1 MGLSPLSFPIFSDKL
16 IIYSLHRICKE
27 RGDRTHEEKEG
38 EISLGSRG
46 FPIYII
52 GFSLLLAG
60 GAPEWLE
67 TVSKIMIALGVILLI
82 IAGIDLKKRKNQYK
96 PKKLPNGSFFI

>member
-1 MGLSPLSFPIFSDKL
+1 MKKKKVKSPWALA
-16 IIYSLHRICKE
+16 
-27 RGDRTHEEKEG
+27 
-38 EISLGSRG
+38 G

-67 TVSKIMIALGVILLI
+67 IVSKIMIALGVILLI
-82 IAGIDLKKRKNQYK
+82 ITGIDLKKRKKSVQA
-96 PKKLPNGSFFI
+96 

>member
-1 MGLSPLSFPIFSDKL
+1 MKKKKVKSPWALA
-16 IIYSLHRICKE
+16 
-27 RGDRTHEEKEG
+27 
-38 EISLGSRG
+38 G

-82 IAGIDLKKRKNQYK
+82 IAGIDLKKRKKISTSLKNCQTAVF
-96 PKKLPNGSFFI
+96 LFEERVTR

>member
-1 MGLSPLSFPIFSDKL
+1 MKKKKVKSPWALA
-16 IIYSLHRICKE
+16 
-27 RGDRTHEEKEG
+27 
-38 EISLGSRG
+38 G

-67 TVSKIMIALGVILLI
+67 TVSKIMIALGIIWLI
-82 IAGIDLKKRKNQYK
+82 IAGMILKNEKNQYK
-96 PKKLPNGSFFI
+96 PKKLPFGSFFIWRKGNKITR

>member
-1 MGLSPLSFPIFSDKL
+1 MRLSPLSFPIFSDKL

-46 FPIYII
+46 
-52 GFSLLLAG
+52 
-60 GAPEWLE
+60 
-67 TVSKIMIALGVILLI
+67 VSDLYHWIFTFTCWRRTGVIR
-82 IAGIDLKKRKNQYK
+82 D
-96 PKKLPNGSFFI
+96 SE

>member
-1 MGLSPLSFPIFSDKL
+1 MKKAKIKSPWALA
-16 IIYSLHRICKE
+16 
-27 RGDRTHEEKEG
+27 
-38 EISLGSRG
+38 G

-52 GFSLLLAG
+52 GFAILLAG

-82 IAGIDLKKRKNQYK
+82 IAGIDLKKRKKSVQA
-96 PKKLPNGSFFI
+96 

>member
-1 MGLSPLSFPIFSDKL
+1 MKKKKVKSPWTLA
-16 IIYSLHRICKE
+16 
-27 RGDRTHEEKEG
+27 
-38 EISLGSRG
+38 G

-82 IAGIDLKKRKNQYK
+82 ITGIDLKKRKKSVQA
-96 PKKLPNGSFFI
+96 